1 MRKLLGAVLLLASLG
16 QVAPAQTTPIQLPA
30 NWAKPHPYDTSNSAF
45 REGAFLVP
53 VRSSQMGIV
62 FTIPATVG
70 TPPVPVQSTSAEI
83 KNAAGIVIRK
93 LWQNRAYAPGQ
104 HGEIWD
110 GLDDYGIAA
119 TGGPFTPL
127 LQYNGVQYKWDGVMA
142 NTSPNLTAVDSW
154 SGVGGL
160 FPYDLVS
167 IGGTGFTAEGYN
179 EGGYNAVAFP
189 IATPSLKVK
198 LLLPQAIGGAM
209 FLRAA
214 TDGNLIYYVSIIHAT
229 PTLTRSWIIA
239 VDPKG
244 YLHNFSAGTVLPR
257 AYYTNAVTP
266 QNYRYLIAQAA
277 DVTANDRG
285 FITGVAVQRHGNL
298 LASAHG
304 KRSTAPNENVIRL
317 FDKLTG
323 APIAGSAGS
332 IAIADPQRMAF
343 DLSGNLWVLSGDG
356 RAGDKLSKV
365 SGVGSTNIVSTPIS
379 GLSNPVALAI
389 SPVFGDLFVADG
401 GANQQIFE
409 YNVSRNKL
417 VRTLGVPGGYGVGDT
432 CNSAMSPY
440 KFYFDYGGMDVSRQA
455 DEVAGQLDTFL
466 NADDDG
472 NLQVGDNST
481 GQILFYSLSKNA
493 WRYSKRV
500 MYQSWQR
507 TIAAA
512 VNDPTR
518 LFAGQAAMMEIT
530 RDWSK
535 DLVPGDPDPALGGN
549 GAWTASHYWLPC
561 IISAVGFPK
570 SLLIPHIREV
580 WKSPS
585 NGNTYALVGDILNK
599 FVWTILNPNGS
610 VTSAHELMPN
620 IAGFSY
626 ISPNGDQI
634 FVQQGRATTGYVFP
648 RSHLTGYDSANM
660 PLYGPLDKG
669 VPVTIDHAHGEPLG
683 TFLVSDPTSGGI
695 TAVYDPNVN
704 HDVSGKT
711 PAFHLGGIL
720 PGRTSFAWTAMPQK
734 DIAWTDGDG
743 SFPAADL
750 SHLAQE
756 GSEVHTVDR
765 EIFAMYAGNYAAWGC
780 QFFHYHEDGLFIG
793 QFGYMTRFSAT
804 PNGQDSWGINGIPN
818 VATGENKAP
827 GFCGDVG
834 VFKAFRVG
842 THIKIIHGDESYFP
856 GLHEWDISGLDTITE
871 LSATG
876 AMGSTLTLSRVPH
889 HDQ

>member
-1 MRKLLGAVLLLASLG
+1 MKSWIGVAILIMSLG
-16 QVAPAQTTPIQLPA
+16 SCSHAQTTSIELPA
-30 NWAKPHPYDTSNSAF
+30 NWALPHPYDTSNSAYQDGKF
-45 REGAFLVP
+45 IVPIRSNEMGVVFSIPVTVGSPPVP
-53 VRSSQMGIV
+53 VRS
-62 FTIPATVG
+62 
-70 TPPVPVQSTSAEI
+70 TSAEVR
-83 KNAAGIVIRK
+83 NSAGVVIRT

-110 GLDDYGIAA
+110 GLDDYGVAA

-127 LQYNGVQYKWDGVMA
+127 LQYNGVAYRWDGVLA
-142 NTSPNLTAVDSW
+142 DTSPDLTAVDSW

-167 IGGTGFTAEGYN
+167 IGATGFTAEGYN
-179 EGGYNAVAFP
+179 EGGYSSVTFP
-189 IATPSLKVK
+189 MATPSQNVRPLV
-198 LLLPQAIGGAM
+198 PQSIGGAM

-214 TDGNLIYYVSIIHAT
+214 TDGNLVYYVSMVHVTAA
-229 PTLTRSWIIA
+229 LGRSWIIA
-239 VDPKG
+239 VDKRG

-257 AYYTNAVTP
+257 SYYTNAVDP
-266 QNYRYLIAQAA
+266 KSYRTLIAQGA
-277 DVTANDRG
+277 DVTASDEG
-285 FITGVAVQRHGNL
+285 FITGVAVQRRGGL
-298 LASAHG
+298 LAVAHG
-304 KRSTAPNENVIRL
+304 KRSTLPNQNVVRL

-323 APIAGSAGS
+323 APVEGAAWS
-332 IAIADPQRMAF
+332 ISIVDPQRIAF

-356 RAGDKLSKV
+356 RGGDKLFKV
-365 SGVGSTNIVSTPIS
+365 SGVGSTNIVTMPIG

-389 SPVFGDLFVADG
+389 SPVTGDLFVADG
-401 GANQQIFE
+401 GTNQQIFE
-409 YNVSRNKL
+409 YSISRNKL
-417 VRTLGVPGGYGVGDT
+417 VRALGVVGGYGVGNS

-440 KFYFDYGGMDVSRQA
+440 KFYFDYGGMDVTRQV
-455 DEVAGQLDTFL
+455 DEVAGQLDAFL

-472 NLQVGDNST
+472 NIEVGDNST
-481 GQILFYSLSKNA
+481 GQILFYRLSKGA
-493 WRYSKRV
+493 WTYTKRV

-535 DLVPGDPDPALGGN
+535 DLVPGDPDPAIGGN
-549 GAWTASHYWLPC
+549 GAWAASHYWLPC
-561 IISAVGFPK
+561 IVSAVGFPK
-570 SLLIPHIREV
+570 SLLIPHLREV
-580 WKSPS
+580 WKSPT
-585 NGNTYALVGDILNK
+585 NGNMYALVGDILNK

-610 VTSAHELMPN
+610 VTSAQVLTPN
-620 IAGFSY
+620 ISGFAY
-626 ISPNGDQI
+626 LSPNGDQI
-634 FVQQGRATTGYVFP
+634 FVRQGRQTTGYLFP
-648 RSHLTGYDSANM
+648 RSHVIGYDSAKM
-660 PLYGPLDKG
+660 PVYGPLDRG
-669 VPVTIDHAHGEPLG
+669 VPVVIDHAHGEPLG
-683 TFLVSDPTSGGI
+683 TFLVSDPTGGGI
-695 TAVYDPNVN
+695 TAVYDQNVN

-720 PGRTSFAWTAMPQK
+720 SAGTSFAWTAMPQK

-756 GSEVHTVDR
+756 GSEVHSVGR

-793 QFGYMTRFSAT
+793 QFGYMTKFSAT
-804 PNGQDSWGINGIPN
+804 PNGQDAWGINGIPN
-818 VATGENKAP
+818 VATGENKVP

-856 GLHEWDISGLDTITE
+856 GLHEWDISGLETITT

-876 AMGSTLTLSRVPH
+876 AMGSTLILQK
-889 HDQ
+889 DQIP